1 MKPNPRTAR
10 PTGVCFSSA
19 KKHALYRFFAL
30 SALIHLF
37 AVTLLVGHD
46 FDEVA
51 RSIRFGVGPL
61 QVSVR
66 PGVPGQ
72 LGDLGRK
79 TGNQQFP
86 KTVDRKPPDRA
97 CNNMKFGPNFEST
110 VVRQI
115 GAESNEQS
123 TPQLAEASAEAI
135 SAEVMVGYRLE
146 LARNS
151 RQFKDIDPEFRR
163 GGLKGVV
170 TLTIEKTTRA
180 IEPSVRIER
189 SSGSEELDRLA
200 VRMLVAAL
208 MKTSVPEPLLGRVFA
223 FSMPLEFDFAE

>member
-30 SALIHLF
+30 SVFIHLF
-37 AVTLLVGHD
+37 AATLLAGHD
-46 FDEVA
+46 FEEVA
-51 RSIRFGVGPL
+51 RSLRFGAGQL
-61 QVSVR
+61 QVSLR

-79 TGNQQFP
+79 TGNHQFP
-86 KTVDRKPPDRA
+86 TTVDRKPPERA
-97 CNNMKFGPNFEST
+97 SKNIKFGENFEST
-110 VVRQI
+110 VVRRVR
-115 GAESNEQS
+115 AESNERS
-123 TPQLAEASAEAI
+123 TPQQAEASAEAI
-135 SAEVMVGYRLE
+135 SAEVMVSYRLE

-151 RQFKDIDPEFRR
+151 RQFKDIAPEFRR
-163 GGLKGVV
+163 GGLKGIV
-170 TLTIEKTTRA
+170 TLAVEKTTRA

-223 FSMPLEFDFAE
+223 FSMPVEFDFAE